1 VRSVGLLVGAFAVVG
16 LLGCSDSGS
25 SPRGPSAASG
35 ASSAGG
41 TTTSIDVTDPP
52 GGRKESADRAA
63 GFRPSQCFNADG
75 FVAGRTLEPTQL
87 QPIACD
93 APHRLEV
100 DAVLQHP
107 SPKSIGFP
115 GEDAMAAFAD
125 DQCLSQFSDYVG
137 QSYEQSSLDITD
149 IRPTERSWSRGDRTV
164 VCLVYDQDFSDL
176 TASVKGSRR

>member
-1 VRSVGLLVGAFAVVG
+1 MLAGAVAVLA

-25 SPRGPSAASG
+25 SPRDPAASG
-35 ASSAGG
+35 AASAGG
-41 TTTSIDVTDPP
+41 TTTTIDVTDPP
-52 GGRKESADRAA
+52 GGRKESADRSA

-75 FVAGRTLEPTQL
+75 FVAGMTLEPTQL
-87 QPIACD
+87 LPIACD

-107 SPKSIGFP
+107 SPRSIEYP
-115 GEDAMAAFAD
+115 GADALASFAD
-125 DQCLSQFSDYVG
+125 DQCLAQLADYVG
-137 QSYEQSSLDITD
+137 QTYELSSLDIAD
-149 IRPTERSWSRGDRTV
+149 IRPTEKSWNRGDRTV